1 VLWYRGGLEAWQRAG
16 LPLGQAQQGYGQ
28 QPPQGYGQ
36 QPQRGGGASLDEL
49 MAWERQ
55 DMKVAAPKSLH
66 TGGMHGPTPNTIP
79 GGQVITTKGLVPLL
93 QSNQVRAYVFDV
105 LGGPQQLPNAIP
117 AAAASQPG
125 SFNDETQQ
133 RFGQYLQQVTQGNR
147 EAPLVFY
154 CQGPQCWMS
163 YNAALRAINL
173 GYKNVLWYRGG
184 IEAWQRAGLPL
195 GQAQQGYGQQGG
207 GYGQQGGGGYGG
219 PQGGGGGY
227 GPQGGGGG
235 GGGYGPQGGGGG
247 YGPQGGGGGY
257 GPQGGGGGYGPQGG
271 GQQGGGGYG
280 YPPPSR

>member
-1 VLWYRGGLEAWQRAG
+1 MNARPLVLAVLALASSAALAQGYPPPGY
-16 LPLGQAQQGYGQ
+16 GQPQGPQGPQGYGP
-28 QPPQGYGQ
+28 PPQGYGQ
-36 QPQRGGGASLDEL
+36 QPPPQGYGQPPQRGGVSLDEL

-55 DMKVAAPKSLH
+55 DMKVSASKSLH
-66 TGGMHGPTPNTIP
+66 TGSMHGPTPNSIP
-79 GGQVITTKGLVPLL
+79 GGQVITTKGLVALL
-93 QSNQVRAYVFDV
+93 QSPQVRAHVFDV

-117 AAAASQPG
+117 AAAASQAG

-163 YNAALRAINL
+163 YNASLRAINL

-184 IEAWQRAGLPL
+184 IEAWQQAGLPL
-195 GQAQQGYGQQGG
+195 GGSQQGGGYPGGPPQGYGQQQQPG
-207 GYGQQGGGGYGG
+207 GYGQ
-219 PQGGGGGY
+219 PQ
-227 GPQGGGGG
+227 G

-247 YGPQGGGGGY
+247 YGPQGGGG
-257 GPQGGGGGYGPQGG
+257 
-271 GQQGGGGYG
+271 